1 MERLKIQNFERE
13 HPDVPFPQFVTLSA
27 AEAARLRQEMAF
39 KAGFDRP
46 DDTWALLTYLV
57 SLSRTLRGA
66 TSDGTG
72 LDLRAILQKACIT
85 PLDDVYIN
93 WDDFRTIDRMS
104 FADLCRYFED
114 IWYPGPDDIEIFDDA
129 LSWILFI
136 HHYGAVD
143 VAYLDHEIRLVPML
157 EGGVPLPR

>member
-1 MERLKIQNFERE
+1 MQRFKIENFERE
-13 HPDVPFPQFVTLSA
+13 HPDVPFPWFVTLSA
-27 AEAARLRQEMAF
+27 DEATRLRQGLAV
-39 KAGFDRP
+39 KVGFTRP

-66 TSDGTG
+66 SGDGSG
-72 LDLRAILQKACIT
+72 LDLRAILQKACIS
-85 PLDDVYIN
+85 PLAHVYIN
-93 WDDFRTIDRMS
+93 WDDFRTIDRIS
-104 FADLCRYFED
+104 FADLCCYFDD

-157 EGGVPLPR
+157 DGLVPLPR